1 MIKLG
6 LFLNPH
12 TTRQRILKWM
22 LIISIV
28 LISVT
33 LFLLNLDDIVAY
45 EAACNN
51 PAYVQATITVKHA
64 ASLLSSTGGSLDIV
78 LDYNYDGVHYQ
89 NIYYQ
94 SSKSSNRWADQGSTI
109 TVAVNPE
116 NPAQPIRNMLNTI
129 FVWPPCVL
137 WTLGLSGLIYTL
149 ALACPRFRAWRI
161 RIANKPSFLSR
172 PYGKPQSEVFEPD
185 YLKDIFLIML
195 PILIITSV
203 ILSLIFPHTF
213 SMIK

>member
-1 MIKLG
+1 MIKLD

-51 PAYVQATITVKHA
+51 PAYVQATITVKKST
-64 ASLLSSTGGSLDIV
+64 SLFSTADSIDVV
-78 LDYNYDGVHYQ
+78 LDYSYNGV
-89 NIYYQ
+89 YYPNVLYR
-94 SSKSSNRWADQGSTI
+94 SSRSPRWWTDNGKTI

-116 NPAQPIRNMLNTI
+116 NPGQLVQDMLNHTA
-129 FVWPPCVL
+129 VL
-137 WTLGLSGLIYTL
+137 LSLLLCALGLSALIYTS
-149 ALACPRFRAWRI
+149 ALEFPRFRAWRV
-161 RIANKPSFLSR
+161 RAANKPALISR
-172 PYGKPQSEVFEPD
+172 PYGKSKPEVYEPD
-185 YLKDIFLIML
+185 YLKDIFILML
-195 PILIITSV
+195 PIWIITSV

-213 SMIK
+213 SIAN

>member
-1 MIKLG
+1 MIKLIA
-6 LFLNPH
+6 FLKTH
-12 TTRQRILKWM
+12 QRISNWA
-22 LIISIV
+22 IIVSAI

-33 LFLLNLDDIVAY
+33 AFVLRLDDIVAY
-45 EAACNN
+45 ETACND
-51 PAYVQATITVKHA
+51 PVYVQATITVKHA

-185 YLKDIFLIML
+185 YLKDIFLLML
-195 PILIITSV
+195 LIWIITSV